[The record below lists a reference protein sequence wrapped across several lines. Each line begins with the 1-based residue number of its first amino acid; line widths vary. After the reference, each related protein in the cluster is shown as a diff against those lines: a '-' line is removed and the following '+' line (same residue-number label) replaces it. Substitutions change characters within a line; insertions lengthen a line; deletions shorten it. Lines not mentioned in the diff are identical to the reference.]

1 MRIVFRMTRRPPSGR
16 YLRPVTA
23 TAAVARAKVM
33 WGRPLGRSELLGPIL
48 LAALTQLDVWP
59 SGAANLGHVVGPRPV
74 LAAVYVLTSLAL
86 VRRRRAPMA
95 VLTFITAADLAYYLR
110 YGAPEG
116 LGSAIPALVAWYAV
130 GRYLPARRAIP
141 AAVLVSLGIG
151 AHELADPI
159 FRFNGLDVV
168 LWAVIA
174 SGWPV
179 GYAFARRSHEVRA
192 LVESREK
199 TALLAVAEE
208 RNRIARELHDVVGH
222 CISIVV
228 LQLVAALGLLDN
240 GATGAARGRMLNA
253 ERSAREALAEMRR
266 LLGLLD
272 SQADTALAP
281 QPGLAQ
287 LDRLLDD
294 TRSAGATVNLTVRG
308 DPVELSA
315 GLDLAAFRILQE
327 ALTNV
332 LKHASPPAADVVLTY
347 RAECLGIEVHNHGIL
362 STSAPTSGAGRGLA
376 GMRERARLYDGE
388 LHAGRN
394 GEDDYVVRAW
404 LPVGSR

>member
-1 MRIVFRMTRRPPSGR
+1 MRTPSGR
-16 YLRPVTA
+16 YRRPVTA
-23 TAAVARAKVM
+23 SAADARARVV
-33 WGRPLGRSELLGPIL
+33 WGRPLGRSALVGPLL
-48 LAALTQLDVWP
+48 LAAWTQLDVWP

-74 LAAVYVLTSLAL
+74 LAALYVLTSLAL
-86 VRRRRAPMA
+86 VWRRRAPLA
-95 VLTFITAADLAYYLR
+95 VLAFITAADVAYYLR

-116 LGSAIPALVAWYAV
+116 LGSFIPALVAGYAV
-130 GRYLPARRAIP
+130 GRYLPARAAIP
-141 AAVLVSLGIG
+141 AAGLLSLGIG
-151 AHELADPI
+151 AHELADPL
-159 FRFNGLDVV
+159 FSFNGLDVV

-174 SGWPV
+174 AGWPV
-179 GYAFARRSHEVRA
+179 GYAFARRSREARA
-192 LVESREK
+192 LVESREE

-222 CISIVV
+222 GISVVV

-240 GATGAARGRMLNA
+240 GATGAARRRVLNA

-272 SQADTALAP
+272 SDTALAP

-332 LKHASPPAADVVLTY
+332 LKHASPPAADVVVTY
-347 RAECLGIEVHNHGIL
+347 RADCLGIEVHNHGIL
-362 STSAPTSGAGRGLA
+362 STSAPANGAGRGLA
-376 GMRERARLYDGE
+376 GMRERVRLYDGE
-388 LHAGRN
+388 LYAGPG
-394 GEDDYVVRAW
+394 GEDDYVVRVW
-404 LPVGSR
+404 LPVGLR